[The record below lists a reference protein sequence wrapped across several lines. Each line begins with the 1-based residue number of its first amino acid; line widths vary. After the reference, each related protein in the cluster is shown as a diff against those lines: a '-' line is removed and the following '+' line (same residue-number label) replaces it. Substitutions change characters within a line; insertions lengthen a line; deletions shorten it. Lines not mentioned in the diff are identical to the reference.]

1 MNTTPRIP
9 PDTDE
14 SEAGSSDAEL
24 ESLVKGLRSDLGGV
38 RDGFRRTLFVE
49 WQRLRA
55 RAVDACFRAAFGLC
69 LLAFG
74 VAASMAG
81 ALLIAGGLYKAIV
94 LWTRVEWI
102 GGLGAGLGILAI
114 AAVVGAVV
122 RNHLRNESLV
132 RAKRAL
138 TRSVRP

>member
-1 MNTTPRIP
+1 MDTRPRIP
-9 PDTDE
+9 PDTGE
-14 SEAGSSDAEL
+14 SDTGTSDAEL
-24 ESLVKGLRSDLGGV
+24 ETLVKGLRSDLGGV
-38 RDGFRRTLFVE
+38 RDGIRRTLLVE

-74 VAASMAG
+74 LAASVAG

-114 AAVVGAVV
+114 AVGFGVAV
-122 RNHLRNESLV
+122 RNHLRNESLD

-138 TRSVRP
+138 GRSVRP